1 MNSKL
6 ASLGLLAALGVALPA
21 RAENLE
27 HIQRLLSSR
36 QCQQC
41 DLHRAGLVFT
51 NLSGVDMSRSDLS
64 LANLNRANL
73 QGANLQGANL
83 TGAVLSYANLS
94 GADLSGADLR
104 GADLREAYLYGA
116 NLTGANLDGANL
128 WRAIGLPENAVSVEQ
143 VYLWG
148 LAEAQRGNYSG
159 AIQYFNQ
166 SLGRQPDFSNAVL
179 ARGIA
184 RLQLGDEAGAIAD
197 GQQAQQ
203 MFLAQ
208 GNTSGHQLSSQFV
221 TGIEQIL
228 AAEEKERRAQRRS
241 GGVGN
246 VVSALGGL
254 ASLVLRFLL

>member
-6 ASLGLLAALGVALPA
+6 VSLGLLAALGVALPA

-27 HIQRLLSSR
+27 HVQRLLANR

-51 NLSGVDMSRSDLS
+51 NLSGVDVSRSDLS

-83 TGAVLSYANLS
+83 QGAVLSYANLG
-94 GADLSGADLR
+94 GADLRGADLR

-116 NLTGANLDGANL
+116 NLTGALLDGANL
-128 WRAIGLPENAVSVEQ
+128 WRAIGLPENLVSVEQ
-143 VYLWG
+143 LYLWG
-148 LAEAQRGNYSG
+148 LAEAQRGNFPD

-166 SLGRQPDFSNAVL
+166 SLSRQPDFSNAML

-184 RLQLGDEAGAIAD
+184 RLQLGDETGAMED
-197 GQQAQQ
+197 GRQAQQ

-208 GNTSGHQLSSQFV
+208 GNIPGQQLSERFV
-221 TGIEQIL
+221 TGIEQVL
-228 AAEEKERRAQRRS
+228 AAEERERRAQRRS
-241 GGVGN
+241 NGVGN

-254 ASLVLRFLL
+254 ASLFLRFLL